1 MTVIQPS
8 LRDSRRIPGLSV
20 FHPGPGVVI
29 DIACADRDR
38 VELIRLWQHEVA
50 RILEAVGWS
59 DAARHALSFPGGA
72 SLFIAAPIDCL
83 YSATEVNEWAWQAA
97 LQRFMHQAPPSLAE
111 GAQRLND
118 RIAQEAQPQLALL
131 ARQAKGAGV
140 SFNSDHKAT
149 SIGSGRGVQV
159 WLSADKRTP
168 AAPAPDS
175 VDWSTVR
182 DVPIVL
188 VTGSNGKTTTV
199 RLLASVVRAWRRTP
213 GFSSTDNIVIGTEV
227 METGD
232 WSGPMGARAV
242 LRDPRVDVAILE
254 TARGGI
260 LRRGLAVGRADAAIV
275 TNIAADH
282 FGEWGVHDLH
292 GIARA
297 KLVVGQAA
305 RRLVIN
311 AEDPVLVQ
319 HVKELRRQGL
329 ITADIGYFALSP
341 RHPVL
346 AKHMAAGG
354 TAAFFDGSDLL
365 FVYRRRA
372 TRVAHAADVPITL
385 GGVARFNVAN
395 ALGVVLLAS
404 AIGVPKEVIAEGL
417 KRFKGT
423 PRENPG
429 RGHLYEIN
437 GARVLVDFAHNPH
450 GQKALIEAAMGMPAK
465 RRIIIL
471 GQAGDRDDENIR
483 GLARETWAWRP
494 DRVILKEMERYL
506 RGRQPGEATG
516 IIRDEFLRLGAAPSI
531 FSHAESEFEAVQA
544 AIAEAQPGDLVL
556 LPIHAEREKVLA
568 LMEELA
574 RKRPGPSA
582 PPLRKGALQEA

>member
-1 MTVIQPS
+1 MATKPS
-8 LRDSRRIPGLSV
+8 LRDSRRIPGLSI
-20 FHPGPGVVI
+20 FHAGPGAVM
-29 DIACADRDR
+29 DIACSDSDRA
-38 VELIRLWQHEVA
+38 ELTRLWLQEVG
-50 RILEAVGWS
+50 RILEAVGWP
-59 DAARHALSFPGGA
+59 DAVRHAVSFPGGI
-72 SLFIAAPIDCL
+72 SLFMSAPIDAL
-83 YSATEVNEWAWQAA
+83 YSATEVNEWAWDAA
-97 LQRFMHQAPPSLAE
+97 LKRFMHQPAPALAE
-111 GAQRLND
+111 GAEKLTA
-118 RIAQEAQPQLALL
+118 RIAEESQPQLALL
-131 ARQAKGAGV
+131 AQQAQRAGV
-140 SFNSDHKAT
+140 SFNTDHKAT

-159 WLSADKRTP
+159 WVSADQRTS
-168 AAPAPDS
+168 AAPPPDA
-175 VDWSTVR
+175 VDWSQVR

-199 RLLASVVRAWRRTP
+199 RLLASVARAWRRTP
-213 GFSSTDNIVIGTEV
+213 GFCTTDNIVIGTEV

-242 LRDPRVDVAILE
+242 LRDPRVDLAILE

-260 LRRGLAVGRADAAIV
+260 LRRGLAVSRADAAIV
-275 TNIAADH
+275 TNIADDH
-282 FGEWGVHDLH
+282 FGEWGVYSLE

-311 AEDPVLVQ
+311 AEDPVLVK
-319 HVKELRRQGL
+319 HVKELRKQGV

-354 TAAFFDGSDLL
+354 TAAFYDGSDLL
-365 FVYRRRA
+365 FVYQRRA

-385 GGVARFNVAN
+385 GGVARFNIDN
-395 ALGVVLLAS
+395 ALGVILLAS
-404 AIGVPKEVIAEGL
+404 AIGAPKEVIAEGL

-450 GQKALIEAAMGMPAK
+450 GQKALIETAMGMPA
-465 RRIIIL
+465 RRKIIIL
-471 GQAGDRDDENIR
+471 GQAGDRDDESIR
-483 GLARETWAWRP
+483 GLARETWPWKP

-506 RGRQPGEATG
+506 RGRQPGESTG
-516 IIRDEFLRLGAAPSI
+516 IIKAEFLKLGASESI
-531 FSHAESEFEAVQA
+531 FSHADSEFAAVEA

-568 LMEELA
+568 LMDELTK
-574 RKRPGPSA
+574 KRPGPSA